1 MSDPRQRKA
10 VIAGGSV
17 AGLFIGNMLL
27 RQGWAVEIFERAASG
42 LESRGAGI
50 AGHTEL
56 TAILKSIGVSSDAPP
71 PGIDVSGRVAFDRHG
86 NQLASFDYPQY
97 LTSWASLFNLLYAAF
112 PTQCYHLGV
121 ELLDTTQAGDGA
133 VAHLSSGEHV
143 AADLIVGADGIR
155 SKVRALVA
163 PDIVPSYGGYVAWR
177 GIMDETGLSDAFM
190 ANTFDRFSF
199 CFPPGGQFI
208 GYPLLGQDGSTA
220 PGARRYNFLWYTH
233 IAGGD
238 DLDGLMTDETGQ
250 KHESIPPP
258 LIRRA
263 YIEELREAGAHDLP
277 PQFAEV
283 VLRAERYLVQPI
295 FDVESRDIAFGHV
308 ALIGDAGFVCRPHV
322 GVGVLKAAQDA
333 AALVQSLKQCASVS
347 EALQRYQR
355 ERLQPNIDAVEFGRY
370 LGSFIERGLAGPT
383 SDPDL
388 NLSYEFIIRES
399 ARLPRVK
406 PPRRAGSS
414 RERER
419 VLQ

>member
-1 MSDPRQRKA
+1 MPVPRQRKA

-17 AGLFIGNMLL
+17 GGLFVGNMLL
-27 RQGWAVEIFERAASG
+27 RQGWAVEIFERVVSG

-50 AGHTEL
+50 AGHAEL
-56 TAILKSIGVSSDAPP
+56 TAILKTIGVSGDHP

-97 LTSWASLFNLLYAAF
+97 LTSWSSLFNLLYSAF
-112 PTQCYHLGV
+112 APQCYHLGV
-121 ELLDTTQAGDGA
+121 ELTDIRQTNDGA
-133 VAHLSSGEHV
+133 VALLSSGEQV

-155 SKVRALVA
+155 SRVRGLLA
-163 PDIVPSYGGYVAWR
+163 PAIVPRYGGYVAWR
-177 GIMDETGLSDAFM
+177 GIMDETDLSAAFM
-190 ANTFDRFSF
+190 AETFDRFSF

-208 GYPLLGQDGSTA
+208 GYPLLGQDGSNA
-220 PGARRYNFLWYTH
+220 RGARRYNFLWYTH
-233 IAGGD
+233 VPDGTA
-238 DLDGLMTDETGQ
+238 LDGLMTDERGER
-250 KHESIPPP
+250 HESIPPP
-258 LIRRA
+258 LIRKVH
-263 YIEELREAGAHDLP
+263 IEALREAGARDLP

-283 VLRAERYLVQPI
+283 VVRADRHLLQPI
-295 FDVESRDIAFGHV
+295 YDVESENIAFGHV

-333 AALVQSLKQCASVS
+333 VALARSLDQCASVP
-347 EALQRYQR
+347 EAVQRYQR

-370 LGSFIERGLAGPT
+370 LGCFIERGLAGPT

-388 NLSYEFIIRES
+388 KLSYEFIIRES

-406 PPRRAGSS
+406 PPHRAASS
-414 RERER
+414 RER

>member
-1 MSDPRQRKA
+1 MPAPRQRKA

-17 AGLFIGNMLL
+17 GGLFIGHMLL
-27 RQGWAVEIFERAASG
+27 RQGWEVEIFERASSG

-50 AGHTEL
+50 AGHAEL
-56 TAILKSIGVSSDAPP
+56 TAILKTIGVASDAPP

-97 LTSWASLFNLLYAAF
+97 LTSWSSLFNLLYSAF
-112 PTQCYHLGV
+112 PPQCYHLGV
-121 ELLDTTQAGDGA
+121 ELLDIKLTGDGA
-133 VAHLSSGEHV
+133 VAQLSSGEQMT
-143 AADLIVGADGIR
+143 ADLVVGADGIR
-155 SKVRALVA
+155 SRVRALFA
-163 PDIVPSYGGYVAWR
+163 PGIVPCYGGYVAWR
-177 GIMDETGLSDAFM
+177 GIMDETGLSAAFM
-190 ANTFDRFSF
+190 AETFDRFSF

-220 PGARRYNFLWYTH
+220 RGERRYNFLWYTH

-238 DLDGLMTDETGQ
+238 DLAGLMTDESGVR
-250 KHESIPPP
+250 HESIPPP
-258 LIRRA
+258 LIRKS
-263 YIEELREAGAHDLP
+263 YIETLREAGARDLP
-277 PQFAEV
+277 AQFAEV
-283 VLRAERYLVQPI
+283 VLRADRHLVQPI
-295 FDVESRDIAFGHV
+295 FDVESRDIAFGYV

-333 AALVQSLKQCASVS
+333 AALAQSLKDCATVP

-414 RERER
+414 RER

>member
-1 MSDPRQRKA
+1 MPAPRQRKA

-17 AGLFIGNMLL
+17 GGLFIGNMLL
-27 RQGWAVEIFERAASG
+27 RQGWAVEIFERAVSG

-50 AGHTEL
+50 AGHAEL
-56 TAILKSIGVSSDAPP
+56 TAILKTIGVASDAPP

-97 LTSWASLFNLLYAAF
+97 LTSWSSLFNLLYSAF
-112 PTQCYHLGV
+112 PQQCYHLGV
-121 ELLDTTQAGDGA
+121 ELLDIGQTDDGA
-133 VAHLSSGEHV
+133 VVLLSNGEQV
-143 AADLIVGADGIR
+143 AADLVVGADGIR
-155 SKVRALVA
+155 SMVRGLLA
-163 PDIVPSYGGYVAWR
+163 PAIVPSYAGYVAWR
-177 GIMDETGLSDAFM
+177 GIMDETDLSTAFM
-190 ANTFDRFSF
+190 ADTFDRFSF

-208 GYPLLGQDGSTA
+208 GYPLLGRDGSTA
-220 PGARRYNFLWYTH
+220 RGARRYNFLWYTH
-233 IAGGD
+233 VPDGT
-238 DLDGLMTDETGQ
+238 DLDGLMTDESGQ

-258 LIRRA
+258 LIRRSH
-263 YIEELREAGAHDLP
+263 IEALRQAGARDLP

-283 VLRAERYLVQPI
+283 VLRADRHLLQPI
-295 FDVESRDIAFGHV
+295 FDVESAQIAFGHV

-333 AALVQSLKQCASVS
+333 AALAQNLKQSATVPD
-347 EALQRYQR
+347 ALQRYQR

-399 ARLPRVK
+399 ARLPRVR
-406 PPRRAGSS
+406 PPRRAGSP
-414 RERER
+414 RER